1 MTDAQTPETGGEREG
16 GTFPDP
22 TGMNIYQRR
31 NLAKRIARSAN
42 LRKVKGDGL
51 KFLYLPVEQMKPV
64 VEDAWNSAGI
74 VLDILDTSV
83 EDVRPAWEK
92 TNQYG
97 DTTWWC
103 HQTMDLTIALVNI
116 DDPSDRVEMTIIGEA
131 KDNSDKIFNKLY
143 TSALKNLYKTEFNF
157 AESPKDDTDHDQRDA
172 EPRRARAPTND
183 SFFSAKKAAPTQPQ
197 QAPPQSEDLR
207 SKISEINKQVRD
219 GLLTREQGA
228 QIIEQLRQ
236 EGGQ

>member
-1 MTDAQTPETGGEREG
+1 MTSETQTLVPVGGGREG
-16 GTFPDP
+16 EGETYPEP

-31 NLAKRIARSAN
+31 NLAKRLARSAN

-51 KFLYLPVEQMKPV
+51 KFLYLPVEQMKPA
-64 VEDAWNSAGI
+64 VEDAWNRAGI

-103 HQTMDLTIALVNI
+103 HQVMELTIALVNI
-116 DDPSDRVEMTIIGEA
+116 DDPSDRVRMTIIGEA
-131 KDNSDKIFNKLY
+131 KDNSDKIYNKLY

-157 AESPKDDTDHDQRDA
+157 AESPRDDTDHDQRDEPA
-172 EPRRARAPTND
+172 PRRTAPSND
-183 SFFSAKKAAPTQPQ
+183 PFFSKKEEKDPKSDAKARIA
-197 QAPPQSEDLR
+197 
-207 SKISEINKQVRD
+207 EINKKVRN
-219 GLLTREQGA
+219 GEITREDGA
-228 QIIEQLRQ
+228 RQIEAIQK
-236 EGGQ
+236 EGSA